1 LLDYWRGIVMEEAVT
16 PFELPK
22 IETNLRRQPRFR
34 WHSTAVVGLVIFA
47 IVVITSILAP
57 VIAPYDPTDQVL
69 RARLEPPS
77 ASHLLGTDAL
87 GRDVFSRI
95 LYGGRLALV
104 ISFVSVFI
112 SATFG
117 TVLGAL
123 ASRHAGSTIEE
134 IIMRAIDLFL
144 SFPSII
150 IALMIVVTLK
160 PGFWALVLALTITG
174 WTPYARLARAVGLE
188 ILTQTYIEAAAAIGE
203 SEFLTMRKHIL
214 PNTMGPIL
222 AQIFLRFGHTMLMIA
237 GLSYLGIGIQPP
249 TPDWGQMLADAQ
261 PYMVRVPTLIIFP
274 GLAIFI
280 TTLAVTLAGQGLMLM
295 FDPQQRRTW

>member
-1 LLDYWRGIVMEEAVT
+1 MENAATSLEI
-16 PFELPK
+16 PCEQ
-22 IETNLRRQPRFR
+22 TNLRRKPRFR
-34 WHSTAVVGLVIFA
+34 WHSTAVVGLVIFGIILLA
-47 IVVITSILAP
+47 SILAP
-57 VIAPYDPTDQVL
+57 VISPYDPTDQVIRERL
-69 RARLEPPS
+69 LEPS
-77 ASHLLGTDAL
+77 AEHILGTDAL

-95 LYGGRLALV
+95 LHGGRFALV

-112 SATFG
+112 GATFG
-117 TVLGAL
+117 TILGAL
-123 ASRHAGSTIEE
+123 ASRHSGNLVDE

-144 SFPSII
+144 SFPNII
-150 IALMIVVTLK
+150 IALMIIVMLK

-188 ILTQTYIEAAAAIGE
+188 ISTQTYIEAAAAIGE
-203 SEFLTMRKHIL
+203 PEFLTMYKHIL

-222 AQIFLRFGHTMLMIA
+222 AQIFLRFGHTMLIIA

-261 PYMVRVPTLIIFP
+261 PFMVRVPTLIIAP

-295 FDPQQRRTW
+295 FDPQQRRTWQ